1 MAAPEE
7 PGSPTEA
14 PQPAVEEE
22 EETKT
27 FKDLGV
33 TDVLCEACDQLGWT
47 KPTKIQMEAIPL
59 ALQGRDIIGLA
70 ETGSG
75 KTGAFA
81 LPILNALLETPQ
93 RLFALVLTPTREL
106 AFQISEQFEAL
117 GSSIGVQ
124 TATPGRLIDHLENTK
139 GFNLRAL
146 KYLVMDEADRIL
158 NMDFE
163 TEVDKILK
171 VIPRDRKTFLFSAT
185 MTKKVQ
191 KLQRAALK
199 NPVKCAVS
207 SKYQTVE
214 KLQQYYI
221 FIPSK
226 FKDTYLVYIL
236 NELAGNSFMIFCS
249 TCNNTQRTALLLR
262 NLGFTAIPLHGQM
275 SQSKRLGSLNKFKA
289 KTRSILLATDVAS
302 RGLDIPH
309 VDVVVNFDIPTH
321 SKDYIH
327 RVGRTARA
335 GRSGKSITF
344 VTQYDVELFQRIEHL
359 IGKKL
364 PVFPTQDDEVMML
377 TERVTEAQR
386 FARMELREH
395 GEKKKRAREDAGDN
409 DDTEGAMGV
418 RNKVAGGKMKKRKGR

>member
-1 MAAPEE
+1 MAADEE
-7 PGSPTEA
+7 PDSPSGALQTA
-14 PQPAVEEE
+14 AEE

-33 TDVLCEACDQLGWT
+33 TDVLCEACEQLGWA
-47 KPTKIQMEAIPL
+47 KPTKIQIEAIPL

-124 TATPGRLIDHLENTK
+124 CAVIVGGIDSMSQSLALAKKPHIVIATPGRLIDHLENTK

-163 TEVDKILK
+163 TEV
-171 VIPRDRKTFLFSAT
+171 
-185 MTKKVQ
+185 Q

-214 KLQQYYI
+214 KLQQYYL

-289 KTRSILLATDVAS
+289 KARSILLATDVAS

-335 GRSGKSITF
+335 GRSGKAITF

-364 PVFPTQDDEVMML
+364 PVFPTQDEEVMML
-377 TERVTEAQR
+377 TERVNEAQR

-395 GEKKKRAREDAGDN
+395 GEKKKRKREDAGD
-409 DDTEGAMGV
+409 DDDKEGAIGV